1 MIAPPWG
8 ENLTV
13 MYTSLI
19 CKQYINRCTV
29 YLWYYTFMERVIK
42 EKNSKKNLKGES
54 DEEKVA
60 KHLYRRK

>member
-1 MIAPPWG
+1 
-8 ENLTV
+8 
-13 MYTSLI
+13 
-19 CKQYINRCTV
+19 
-29 YLWYYTFMERVIK
+29 MERVIK